1 MKALILALALS
12 LTACATVSSG
22 PQNPPG
28 ANANDVASIQKSCD
42 DPNAEKT
49 YINGKAYMC
58 GDYDTVQSAITQMLQ
73 LIHKLQTQRGA

>member
-12 LTACATVSSG
+12 LTACATTTAG

-28 ANANDVASIQKSCD
+28 TNANDVASIQKSCD
-42 DPNAEKT
+42 DQTVEKT

-58 GDYDTVQSAITQMLQ
+58 GDYATVQSAITQMLQ
-73 LIHKLQTQRGA
+73 MIQKLQTQHGA